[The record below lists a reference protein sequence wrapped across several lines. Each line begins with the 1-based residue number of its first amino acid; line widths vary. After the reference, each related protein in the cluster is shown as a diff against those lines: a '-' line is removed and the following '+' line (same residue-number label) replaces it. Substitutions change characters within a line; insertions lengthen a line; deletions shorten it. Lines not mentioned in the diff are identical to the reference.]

1 MGKQC
6 IFLQLFKSGF
16 GVVVI
21 HRSPGDGAL
30 DGERTRRQ
38 VIVLAHGAARRLEEL
53 QGSGGSCAGGGEFPT
68 RDFGRRAHA
77 PASAWLGRPPLAP
90 RTALTFSYM

>member
-53 QGSGGSCAGGGEFPT
+53 QGSGGSCAGGEKLVAL
-68 RDFGRRAHA
+68 DFGGDAYAPVGASFDAHD
-77 PASAWLGRPPLAP
+77 LAAA
-90 RTALTFSYM
+90 TDINFS